1 MIAER
6 YSPLL
11 SDFRVL
17 NGPSPAD
24 PSRALCCKELTTRRH
39 RSSSSGY
46 MYNKIYFR
54 PMKKLVIALA
64 LIASAASGQTIVLKA
79 ARLFDGMSDS
89 VVRNAVVVVDGKR
102 ISAISPATIP
112 PNAQVIDLGDT
123 TLLPGFIDAHVHLT
137 EEASDNWYLDHFQE
151 LMRQPAEQALL
162 ATTFARKTIDAGFT
176 TVRNVGA
183 SDYVDIG
190 LRNAINNGWVAGP
203 RMLVSGYAIGA
214 TGGHGDADP
223 IPPARGFQQ
232 LGPMQGVCNGVG
244 DCRAAVRYQI
254 KYGAD
259 LIKFMPSG
267 GVLSLSDPVDAPE
280 LSQDEMN
287 AIVEEAH
294 HWGRKVA
301 AHCHGD
307 AAARMAI
314 QAGVDSI
321 EHGSFMKPETLA
333 MMKDKGTVLV
343 PTLLAGDW
351 IGRKIDKFP
360 PAIATKG
367 RAALAARSDMFRNA
381 VKIGVKIAF
390 GTDSAVSPHGMN
402 AQEFA
407 LMTGLG
413 MSPAAALRSA
423 TSSSA
428 ALLGVDDRV
437 GTIAAGKL
445 ADIIA
450 VPGNP
455 LEDIHQTEHVVFVMK
470 EGAIVKNALAR

>member
-1 MIAER
+1 
-6 YSPLL
+6 
-11 SDFRVL
+11 
-17 NGPSPAD
+17 
-24 PSRALCCKELTTRRH
+24 
-39 RSSSSGY
+39 
-46 MYNKIYFR
+46 
-54 PMKKLVIALA
+54 MKKLLIALF
-64 LIASAASGQTIVLKA
+64 LVCSAASAQPIVVKA
-79 ARLFDGMSDS
+79 ARLFDGTSDS
-89 VVRNAVVVVDGKR
+89 VTRNAVVVIDGKR
-102 ISAISPATIP
+102 ITAINPSTTP
-112 PNAQVIDLGDT
+112 PDAKIIDLGDA

-137 EEASDNWYLDHFQE
+137 EEAGDNWYLDWFQS
-151 LMRQPAEQALL
+151 MTRQPAEQALL

-183 SDYVDIG
+183 SDYVDVG
-190 LRNAINNGWVAGP
+190 LRNAINNGWVIGP
-203 RMLVSGYAIGA
+203 RMLVSVYAIGA
-214 TGGHGDADP
+214 TGGHSDADP

-232 LGPMQGVCNGVG
+232 LGPMQGICNGVG
-244 DCRAAVRYQI
+244 ECRAAVRYQI

-259 LIKFMPSG
+259 VIKFMPSG

-287 AIVEEAH
+287 AIVDEAH

-307 AAARMAI
+307 PAARMAV

-333 MMKDKGTVLV
+333 MMRDKGVYLV

-360 PAIATKG
+360 PSIAAKA
-367 RAALAARSDMFRNA
+367 RAALGARSEMFRNA
-381 VKIGVKIAF
+381 LKAGVKIAF

-402 AQEFA
+402 AQEFG

-428 ALLGVDDRV
+428 VLLGVDDRV
-437 GTIAAGKL
+437 GTIAVGKV

-455 LEDIHQTEHVVFVMK
+455 LDDIHQTEHVFFVMK
-470 EGAIVKNALAR
+470 EGAVVKNAR

>member
-1 MIAER
+1 
-6 YSPLL
+6 
-11 SDFRVL
+11 
-17 NGPSPAD
+17 
-24 PSRALCCKELTTRRH
+24 
-39 RSSSSGY
+39 
-46 MYNKIYFR
+46 
-54 PMKKLVIALA
+54 MKRLVLA
-64 LIASAASGQTIVLKA
+64 LFLVTSTAFAQHPIALKA
-79 ARLFDGMSDS
+79 ARLFDGTSDTL
-89 VVRNAVVVVDGKR
+89 VRNAVVIVDGKR
-102 ISAISPATIP
+102 ITAVSPSAIPAD
-112 PNAQVIDLGDT
+112 AQIIDLGDV
-123 TLLPGFIDAHVHLT
+123 TLLPGLIDAHVHLT
-137 EEASDNWYLDHFQE
+137 AEAGDNWYLDWF
-151 LMRQPAEQALL
+151 LGMMRQPAEQALL

-183 SDYVDIG
+183 GDYVDVG
-190 LRNAINNGWVAGP
+190 LRNAINSGWVVGP
-203 RMLVSGYAIGA
+203 RMLVSVYAIGA
-214 TGGHGDADP
+214 TAGHGDADP
-223 IPPARGFQQ
+223 IPPARGFPQ
-232 LGPMQGVCNGVG
+232 LGPLQGVCNGVG
-244 DCRAAVRYQI
+244 ECRAAVRYQI

-259 LIKFMPSG
+259 VIKFMPSG

-307 AAARMAI
+307 AAARMAV

-333 MMKDKGTVLV
+333 MMRDKGVYLV

-351 IGRKIDKFP
+351 IGKKIDKFP
-360 PAIATKG
+360 PSIAAKA
-367 RAALAARSDMFRNA
+367 RAAIAARSDMFRNA
-381 VKIGVKIAF
+381 LKAGVKIAF
-390 GTDSAVSPHGMN
+390 GTDSAVSPHGLN

-423 TSSSA
+423 TASAA
-428 ALLGVDDRV
+428 ALLGVEDRV
-437 GTIAAGKL
+437 GTIATGKL

-455 LEDIHQTEHVVFVMK
+455 LEDIHQMEHVAFVMK
-470 EGAIVKNALAR
+470 EGTVVKH